1 MTLLESSFTNNLGFE
16 IIGSSE
22 VREDAFLFGE
32 APSRVVVSV
41 TETGEDA
48 FLDALKDSKT
58 PFMLLGHVTQG
69 KLVVDDKDFGKVA
82 DYKEIY
88 NNSLAEKLMK

>member
-1 MTLLESSFTNNLGFE
+1 M
-16 IIGSSE
+16 
-22 VREDAFLFGE
+22 FGE

-41 TETGEDA
+41 TETGEDD

-58 PFMLLGHVTQG
+58 PFMLLGHVTKG
-69 KLVVDDKDFGKVA
+69 KLVVDDKYFGKVA
-82 DYKEIY
+82 DYKQIY